1 MNMKKVLMIA
11 CSFPPLGGPGVQRS
25 VKFVKYLR
33 DFGYEPV
40 VFTRECR
47 NEEVTDETLLSDVPE
62 GVQVIR
68 TRDYMYTNMSGV
80 WKLPGKVLSRL
91 MIPDYAAVWWKKVR
105 KQAEKLVDQ
114 EKIDLIYST
123 SAPYS
128 DHLLAL
134 HLKRR
139 YPHLKWV
146 ADFRDEWTKNPYLQ
160 EDRLYRFKAAKE
172 KKMENVVLHMAD
184 LVVANTPVM
193 RDHFVEG
200 KEHLKRKFSVIP
212 NGYDAEDFTK
222 SAPGDKVRNSKM
234 TLTYTGA
241 LYGRRKPDTLF
252 DALHQLIAGGDIPK
266 DKVAVRLVGNYN
278 EAQMNSRIRE
288 YKLEGVVEIVGL
300 LPHNECIMEQ
310 LSCDALVLIEG
321 NGKGAEAFYTGKL
334 FEYMNTN
341 KPILALLPEHGVAAD
356 LVKESNVGLVADVD
370 DVKEI
375 KENLLSFYRQWEKGE
390 IQYHPVRE
398 VIERYDRK
406 KLTKTLA
413 ELFDRLSDK

>member
-1 MNMKKVLMIA
+1 MKKVLMIA
-11 CSFPPLGGPGVQRS
+11 CSFPLGGPGVQRS

-40 VFTRECR
+40 VFTRECK
-47 NEEVTDETLLSDVPE
+47 NEEVTDETLLADIPE

-68 TRDYMYTNMSGV
+68 TRDHMFTNMPGI

-91 MIPDYAAVWWKKVR
+91 MIPDYAAVWWKKA
-105 KQAEKLVDQ
+105 KEEAEKAVVR
-114 EKIDLIYST
+114 EKIELIYST

-134 HLKRR
+134 HLKRK
-139 YPHLKWV
+139 YPHLKWA

-172 KKMENVVLHMAD
+172 KKMEHAVLHMAD
-184 LVVANTPVM
+184 VVVANTPVM
-193 RDHFVEG
+193 RDHFIEG
-200 KEHLKRKFSVIP
+200 KEHLKHKFFVIP
-212 NGYDAEDFTK
+212 NGYDTEDFIQK
-222 SAPGDKVRNSKM
+222 PKKDKVKNTKM

-241 LYGRRKPDTLF
+241 LC
-252 DALHQLIAGGDIPK
+252 QLITEKRIQRDQ
-266 DKVAVRLVGNYN
+266 VLVRLVGNYN
-278 EAQMNSRIRE
+278 AAQMDSKIRE

-300 LPHNECIMEQ
+300 LPHDECIMEQ

-334 FEYMNTN
+334 FEYMNTG

-356 LVKESNVGLVADVD
+356 LVRESRVGLVADVD
-370 DVKEI
+370 DVEEI
-375 KENLLSFYRQWEKGE
+375 KKNLLSFYSQWKTGSIE
-390 IQYHPVRE
+390 YHPVRE

-406 KLTKTLA
+406 KLTKALS
-413 ELFDRLSDK
+413 EIFDQLSDK

>member
-1 MNMKKVLMIA
+1 MMKKVLMIA

-40 VFTRECR
+40 VFTRECK
-47 NEEVTDETLLSDVPE
+47 NEEVTDETLLADIPE

-68 TRDYMYTNMSGV
+68 TRDHMYTNLPGV

-91 MIPDYAAVWWKKVR
+91 MIPDYAAIWWKKA
-105 KQAEKLVDQ
+105 KAQAEEIVAR
-114 EKIDLIYST
+114 EKIGILYST

-134 HLKRR
+134 HLKRK

-160 EDRLYRFKAAKE
+160 EDRFYRFKITKE
-172 KKMENVVLHMAD
+172 KKMECAVLHAAD
-184 LVVANTPVM
+184 FVVANTPVM

-212 NGYDAEDFTK
+212 NGYDVDDFEQKLPEAQTHNK
-222 SAPGDKVRNSKM
+222 KM

-252 DALHQLIAGGDIPK
+252 DALHQLIAEDHIQK
-266 DKVAVRLVGNYN
+266 DKVLVKLVGNYN
-278 EAQMNSRIRE
+278 EAQMNSKIRE
-288 YKLEGVVEIVGL
+288 YKLEGTVEIVGL
-300 LPHNECIMEQ
+300 LSHNECIMEQ

-341 KPILALLPEHGVAAD
+341 KPILALLPEHGVAAE
-356 LVKESNVGLVADVD
+356 LVRESNVGLVADVD
-370 DVKEI
+370 DVEEI
-375 KENLLSFYRQWEKGE
+375 KKNLLNYYRQWEKGGIE
-390 IQYHPVRE
+390 HRPVRE

-406 KLTKTLA
+406 KLTKALA
-413 ELFDRLSDK
+413 ELFDQLSGK

>member
-1 MNMKKVLMIA
+1 MKKVLMIA

-40 VFTRECR
+40 VFTRECK
-47 NEEVTDETLLSDVPE
+47 NEEVTDETLLADIPE

-68 TRDYMYTNMSGV
+68 TRDHMFTNMPGI

-91 MIPDYAAVWWKKVR
+91 MIPDYAAVWWKKA
-105 KQAEKLVDQ
+105 KEEAEKAVVR
-114 EKIDLIYST
+114 EKIELIYST

-134 HLKRR
+134 HLKRK
-139 YPHLKWV
+139 YPHLKWA

-172 KKMENVVLHMAD
+172 KKMEHAVLHMAD
-184 LVVANTPVM
+184 VVVANTPVM
-193 RDHFVEG
+193 RDHFIEG
-200 KEHLKRKFSVIP
+200 KEHLKHKFFVIP
-212 NGYDAEDFTK
+212 NGYDTEDFIQK
-222 SAPGDKVRNSKM
+222 PKKDKVKNTKM

-241 LYGRRKPDTLF
+241 LYGRRKPDSLF
-252 DALHQLIAGGDIPK
+252 DALCQLITEKRIQRDQ
-266 DKVAVRLVGNYN
+266 VLVRLVGNYN
-278 EAQMNSRIRE
+278 AAQMDSKIRE

-300 LPHNECIMEQ
+300 LPHDECIMEQ

-334 FEYMNTN
+334 FEYMNTG

-356 LVKESNVGLVADVD
+356 LVRESRVGLVADVD
-370 DVKEI
+370 DVEEI
-375 KENLLSFYRQWEKGE
+375 KKNLLSFYSQWKTGSIE
-390 IQYHPVRE
+390 YHPVRE

-406 KLTKTLA
+406 KLTKALS
-413 ELFDRLSDK
+413 EIFDQLSDK